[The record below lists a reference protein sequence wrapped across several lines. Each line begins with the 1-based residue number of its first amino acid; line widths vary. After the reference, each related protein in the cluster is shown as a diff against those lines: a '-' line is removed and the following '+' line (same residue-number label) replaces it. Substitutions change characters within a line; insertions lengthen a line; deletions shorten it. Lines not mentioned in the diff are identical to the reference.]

1 MIPGCHPELA
11 GTDRLYRYRPS
22 PNRQYTMGR
31 PSPTPGSQMM
41 YSYGNLPPQGQQHP
55 QSLQHMSRP
64 SPPQP
69 TWEVSQ
75 THPSYYDMPRGSGVG
90 GREDSGHLLA
100 RTDATT
106 SQPLALSS
114 AAYSNSMAATHSLAT
129 TDYFPG
135 VIDTSKLFCMSV
147 RARDANQH
155 RSLGSE
161 TLRGVR
167 VVSFAGFRRDG
178 LQSWND
184 GP

>member
-1 MIPGCHPELA
+1 
-11 GTDRLYRYRPS
+11 
-22 PNRQYTMGR
+22 
-31 PSPTPGSQMM
+31 M

-69 TWEVSQ
+69 TWEVPQ
-75 THPSYYDMPRGSGVG
+75 THTSYYDMPQGSGAG

-106 SQPLALSS
+106 SQPPALSS
-114 AAYSNSMAATHSLAT
+114 AAYSNSMATTHSLAT

-135 VIDTSKLFCMSV
+135 VIDTSKLFCMRT
-147 RARDANQH
+147 RARDANKH
-155 RSLGSE
+155 RFLGSE
-161 TLRGVR
+161 SLRRAR
-167 VVSFAGFRRDG
+167 VVSVARFRRNG

-184 GP
+184 KP